1 MKKIKI
7 SEAQYNAIYEMVNE
21 EKAGEQ
27 FTAEPESSNKVGET
41 AKALSSH
48 GLGNVTMSLGTADD
62 VTKGNSI
69 VSSGS
74 ITEESYIVTKKQIK
88 ESRRKYLQE
97 NSNVYGLNDF
107 IKQLKK

>member
-7 SEAQYNAIYEMVNE
+7 SEAQFNAINEMVNE
-21 EKAGEQ
+21 GGEQ
-27 FTAEPESSNKVGET
+27 FDVAVNKQAGQTTGQALEKTAQTLRANGIGANKVH
-41 AKALSSH
+41 ALEVDAEDA
-48 GLGNVTMSLGTADD
+48 GLS
-62 VTKGNSI
+62 
-69 VSSGS
+69 
-74 ITEESYIVTKKQIK
+74 ESYFVSGQQIK